1 MTLNPN
7 PPVRSSVA
15 PVIDYEPPARAAVP
29 CRPVPPVSAPSSRP
43 RRGQPPG
50 LWPHRPAR
58 GGLAGPLQSAAVFAD
73 AALRRVLEAIDGRRP
88 TAHLHPLLAA
98 GLAESVLAARPVDRA
113 RGGPA
118 TLQRVRVQ
126 QVGSGG
132 SASLDEGEAKLG
144 PPHEHGGSA
153 SLDEGEAKLGPPHEP
168 AEPTTA
174 VEAFGTY
181 RRGRRTHA
189 LACRIERVAGPGAVM
204 AWQIVALH
212 IG

>member
-1 MTLNPN
+1 MIAGHVLPLSSGLSYRIDPWGAAVTVTPN

-29 CRPVPPVSAPSSRP
+29 CRPVPPASAPLSRP
-43 RRGQPPG
+43 RRRHPPAR
-50 LWPHRPAR
+50 WAHRPAR
-58 GGLAGPLQSAAVFAD
+58 GRLPAPLQSAAVFAD
-73 AALRRVLEAIDGRRP
+73 AALRRVLEVIDGRRP
-88 TAHLHPLLAA
+88 TAHLHPLLAT
-98 GLAESVLAARPVDRA
+98 GLAESVLAARPAAKA

-126 QVGSGG
+126 PAGS
-132 SASLDEGEAKLG
+132 
-144 PPHEHGGSA
+144 
-153 SLDEGEAKLGPPHEP
+153 

-189 LACRIERVAGPGAVM
+189 LACRIERVAGPGGVT